1 MRKMLTIAFS
11 AIVLLSSLKVLPA
24 TATTPFDGKILL
36 AVEGK
41 GEAWY
46 INPTDSKRYYLGRPA
61 DAFQVMRALAIGISN
76 TDFALLE
83 KNQLDKSKVNRLL
96 GRILLKPQDDGK
108 AYYFEPSKRQLY
120 YLGRPADAFEIMK
133 KTAVGAADEHINPI
147 PTGTLKISPKTP
159 TQAASSTTAI
169 SPTAKVWR
177 WTWNDQDY
185 LIQLE
190 LTNTY
195 YKYYQQQPK
204 VFSYSG
210 QLPSDWRDRYYK
222 QFTTGTEQEKIINQI
237 VSQLRG
243 QATKNNLN
251 DSQLAELAASFVQSI
266 PYDQARS
273 ELIAQKSNQATPNY
287 PYETLY
293 LNKGVCTD
301 KSLLAWMIFSKLGY
315 GTALLSYPT
324 ANHMALGIV
333 CPKNSANYGSGFCYL
348 ETTQYYRIGL
358 IPKDISGQ
366 AASTT
371 GSTLP
376 SWQASGNLAAPEIY
390 HVSSGNA
397 WNGLADVKNILQ
409 QLTDKNS
416 EINSL
421 HQQIEEQKP
430 LIEAQQTE
438 LRAQSQR
445 LDELKA
451 ARNISEYNE
460 LVPVYNRAVQAY
472 EQNRQDYNTKI
483 NSYNQ
488 LIKDYNQLLAALQPS
503 KDSN

>member
-11 AIVLLSSLKVLPA
+11 AIVLLSGLKVSPVIA
-24 TATTPFDGKILL
+24 ASPFDGKILL

-46 INPTDSKRYYLGRPA
+46 INPADSKRYYLGRPA
-61 DAFQVMRALAIGISN
+61 DAFQVMRGLAIGISN
-76 TDFALLE
+76 NDFTLLE
-83 KNQLDKSKVNRLL
+83 KNKLDPKKANRLL
-96 GRILLKPQDDGK
+96 GRILLKPQDNGK
-108 AYYFEPSKRQLY
+108 AYYFEPSKKKLHF
-120 YLGRPADAFEIMK
+120 LGRPTDAFKIMK
-133 KTAVGAADEHINPI
+133 ETAVGASNEHINPI
-147 PTGTLKISPKTP
+147 PAGTLKISPTTP
-159 TQAASSTTAI
+159 TQAATSTTAI
-169 SPTAKVWR
+169 NPTAKVWH
-177 WTWNDQDY
+177 WTWNNQDY

-195 YKYYQQQPK
+195 YNYYKQQPK

-222 QFTTGTEQEKIINQI
+222 QFTTGTEQEKIIIQI
-237 VSQLRG
+237 VNQLRQ
-243 QATKNNLN
+243 QASKNNLN
-251 DSQLAELAASFVQSI
+251 NSQLAELAATFVQSI

-301 KSLLAWMIFSKLGY
+301 KSLLAWMIFKKLGY
-315 GTALLSYPT
+315 GTALLSYPE
-324 ANHMALGIV
+324 ANHMALGLS
-333 CPKNSANYGSGFCYL
+333 CPQGSTNYSSGFCYL

-366 AASTT
+366 AASST

-376 SWQASGNLAAPEIY
+376 SWQASGNLAKPEIY
-390 HVSSGNA
+390 HTNTGEN
-397 WNGLADVKNILQ
+397 WTGLVDLKNLLQ
-409 QLTDKNS
+409 QLTDKNQ
-416 EINSL
+416 EINTL
-421 HQQIEEQKP
+421 HQQIEEQKT
-430 LIEAQQTE
+430 LIDAQQTE

-445 LDELKA
+445 LDELKT

-460 LVPVYNRAVQAY
+460 LVLVYNRAVQAY

-483 NSYNQ
+483 NNYNQ
-488 LIKDYNQLLAALQPS
+488 LIKDYNKLLATLQPS
-503 KDSN
+503 KN

>member
-11 AIVLLSSLKVLPA
+11 AIVLLSGLNILPA
-24 TATTPFDGKILL
+24 TAASPFAGKILL

-61 DAFQVMRALAIGISN
+61 DAFQVMRGLAIGISN
-76 TDFALLE
+76 NDFALLE
-83 KNQLDKSKVNRLL
+83 KNKLDQSKTNRLL
-96 GRILLKPQDDGK
+96 GRILLKPQDNGK
-108 AYYFEPSKRQLY
+108 AYYFEPSKKKLHF
-120 YLGRPADAFEIMK
+120 LGRPADAFKIMK
-133 KTAVGAADEHINPI
+133 ETAVGATNEHINPI
-147 PTGTLKISPKTP
+147 PAGTLKISPTTP
-159 TQAASSTTAI
+159 AQIVPSSTTAI

-177 WTWNDQDY
+177 WTWNGQEY

-222 QFTTGTEQEKIINQI
+222 QFTTGAEQEKIINQI
-237 VSQLRG
+237 VDQLQQ

-251 DSQLAELAASFVQSI
+251 DSQLAELAATFVQSI

-287 PYETLY
+287 PYETLF

-301 KSLLAWMIFSKLGY
+301 KSLLAWLIFKKLGY
-315 GTALLSYPT
+315 GTALLSYPE
-324 ANHMALGIV
+324 ANHMALGLA
-333 CPKNSANYGSGFCYL
+333 CPKDSANYTNGFCYL

-358 IPKDISGQ
+358 VPKDISGQ
-366 AASTT
+366 AASST

-376 SWQASGNLAAPEIY
+376 SWQASGNLAKPEIY
-390 HVSSGNA
+390 HIN
-397 WNGLADVKNILQ
+397 NGKSWTGLIDIKNLIQ
-409 QLTDKNS
+409 SLTNKNS
-416 EINSL
+416 EITVL
-421 HQQIEEQKP
+421 HQQIEEQKT
-430 LIEAQQTE
+430 LIDAQQTE
-438 LRAQSQR
+438 LRTQSQR
-445 LDELKA
+445 LDELKTA
-451 ARNISEYNE
+451 KNISEYNE

-488 LIKDYNQLLAALQPS
+488 LIKDYNKLLATLQPS
-503 KDSN
+503 KN

>member
-11 AIVLLSSLKVLPA
+11 AIVLLSGLKALPA
-24 TATTPFDGKILL
+24 VAASPFDGKILL

-61 DAFQVMRALAIGISN
+61 DAFQVMRGLAIGISN
-76 TDFALLE
+76 ADFALLE
-83 KNQLDKSKVNRLL
+83 KNKLDQSKVNRLL
-96 GRILLKPQDDGK
+96 GRILLKPQDSGK
-108 AYYFEPSKRQLY
+108 AYYFEPSKKKLHF
-120 YLGRPADAFEIMK
+120 LGRPADAFKIMK
-133 KTAVGAADEHINPI
+133 ETAVGAADEHINPI
-147 PTGTLKISPKTP
+147 PAGTLKISPTVP
-159 TQAASSTTAI
+159 TQAATSTTAI
-169 SPTAKVWR
+169 NPTAKVWR
-177 WTWNDQDY
+177 WTWNNQDY

-195 YKYYQQQPK
+195 YNYYKQQPK

-222 QFTTGTEQEKIINQI
+222 QFTTGTEQEKIIIQI
-237 VSQLRG
+237 VDQLRQ
-243 QATKNNLN
+243 QASKNNLN
-251 DSQLAELAASFVQSI
+251 NSQLAELAATFVQSI

-301 KSLLAWMIFSKLGY
+301 KSLLAWMIFKKLGY
-315 GTALLSYPT
+315 GTALLSYPE
-324 ANHMALGIV
+324 ANHMALGLS
-333 CPKNSANYGSGFCYL
+333 CPQGSTNYSSGFCYL

-366 AASTT
+366 AASST

-376 SWQASGNLAAPEIY
+376 SWQASGNLAKPEIY
-390 HVSSGNA
+390 HTSTGEN
-397 WNGLADVKNILQ
+397 WTGLVDLKNLLQ
-409 QLTDKNS
+409 QLTDKNQ
-416 EINSL
+416 EINTL
-421 HQQIEEQKP
+421 HQQIEEQKA
-430 LIEAQQTE
+430 LIDAQQTE

-445 LDELKA
+445 LDELKT

-483 NSYNQ
+483 NNYNQ
-488 LIKDYNQLLAALQPS
+488 LIKDYNKLLATLQPS
-503 KDSN
+503 KN